1 MGDLRGSLR
10 AVALLGVVAG
20 AVAFAPDAGATT
32 FCVSD
37 PGCVSAGGTSEP
49 DLPSAFTAASNDA
62 APPSTVKVGPGTY
75 GIGSLVFNKPSQL
88 TVIGAGRGQTILT
101 TSGGGLAV
109 SGNSNDLITSL
120 SLRGTGFGASQL
132 LSLGGG
138 TADGVDVNLD
148 APGTAG
154 VALFGSGTVK
164 HSSVTVTG
172 DADATALGFET
183 GPSIV
188 QDTTLTGPEGLV
200 SGGVTIMQRVRCER
214 EQPRGQVPVDVRVRG
229 LADLDELGLER
240 GVADRLSGR
249 HCRLTGANLTIVGPT
264 SASVAA
270 RCAGAGTAH
279 AAIDSSILRGAVLH
293 TLQASTTGATS
304 HAEIDPTYDEYD
316 PSTSSVSGPGATI
329 TGPGA
334 DSINADPLFIDAAAG
349 DYRIPFNSPAV
360 NAGNPAVLGL
370 LDSTTDLAGQ
380 PRVVGGRRDIGALE
394 YQHQPPIASI
404 AQDLTSAITG
414 QPVTFTGG
422 GSSDPDPG
430 DTLSYSWSFDDG
442 TNAST
447 STVHHAFANAGTH
460 VVHLTVID
468 PTGLSAS
475 ASASVHVTPLTLS
488 GLTQSARV
496 MDARQTSSDH
506 RPKFQAQEVPVGTT
520 FTSRAECR
528 SDRPARVHAHLLR
541 RAHTREV
548 PAVRPPYA
556 GQPEQAALHA
566 KADRRGAHARGSGW
580 HRQGPL
586 RRTVGL
592 QARSQAR
599 PLHGDRHRV
608 RRDPPPHSAAQAH
621 LYDRQETTGA
631 EIDRPAPPH
640 ATAYA
645 QTQRCGSAERAS
657 CATIAPGWPSGKGA
671 VRAAEFNSGMPQNF
685 IACDR
690 EQEML
695 LPPSLLDWVPPD
707 HLVWTVLASVEEMDL
722 SAFYGVYRPD
732 GHGRP
737 AYDPRVIVALLFY
750 ACAQGVRSSRGI
762 ERKCREDVA
771 FMVITAMRVP
781 DHSTIADFRKRHE
794 TALAGLFTDVLGL
807 CAKAGLVTVGLIAID
822 GTKISANASMDANRS
837 YERIARELLDEV
849 DETDRREDEVHGDAR
864 GDELPEQLC
873 TPEGR
878 RAALREAKRKLD
890 AERETGGDGD
900 EGVERS
906 GSDRRVRS

>member
-88 TVIGAGRGQTILT
+88 AVIGAGRGQTILT
-101 TSGGGLAV
+101 TSAGGLAV

-138 TADGVDVNLD
+138 TADHVDVNLD

-164 HSSVTVTG
+164 HSSVTVSG

-200 SGGVTIMQRVRCER
+200 SGGVTIMQRVRVSASNFGARCQSTCVFEDSLISMSSGSS
-214 EQPRGQVPVDVRVRG
+214 EGLLIDCLGGTVD
-229 LADLDELGLER
+229 
-240 GVADRLSGR
+240 
-249 HCRLTGANLTIVGPT
+249 LTGANLTIVGPA

-270 RCAGAGTAH
+270 RCAGGGTAH

-304 HAEIDPTYDEYD
+304 HTEIDPTYDEYD

-414 QPVTFTGG
+414 QPVTFNGG

-488 GLTQSARV
+488 GLTQSHVSWTLGKGLATV
-496 MDARQTSSDH
+496 AQKFK
-506 RPKFQAQEVPVGTT
+506 PKKVPVGTT
-520 FTSRAECR
+520 FTFELNAAATVRLVFTHTFSGALTRARSRQC
-528 SDRPARVHAHLLR
+528 V
-541 RAHTREV
+541 
-548 PAVRPPYA
+548 
-556 GQPEQAALHA
+556 
-566 KADRRGAHARGSGW
+566 
-580 HRQGPL
+580 
-586 RRTVGL
+586 RRT
-592 QARSQAR
+592 QANRNRPHCTRTLTDGALTLEAAAGTDKVHFEGRLDSRHALKLGHYTVTATAFDATRHPTAPLKLTFTIVKR
-599 PLHGDRHRV
+599 PL
-608 RRDPPPHSAAQAH
+608 A
-621 LYDRQETTGA
+621 
-631 EIDRPAPPH
+631 
-640 ATAYA
+640 
-645 QTQRCGSAERAS
+645 
-657 CATIAPGWPSGKGA
+657 
-671 VRAAEFNSGMPQNF
+671 
-685 IACDR
+685 
-690 EQEML
+690 
-695 LPPSLLDWVPPD
+695 
-707 HLVWTVLASVEEMDL
+707 
-722 SAFYGVYRPD
+722 
-732 GHGRP
+732 
-737 AYDPRVIVALLFY
+737 
-750 ACAQGVRSSRGI
+750 
-762 ERKCREDVA
+762 RK
-771 FMVITAMRVP
+771 
-781 DHSTIADFRKRHE
+781 
-794 TALAGLFTDVLGL
+794 
-807 CAKAGLVTVGLIAID
+807 
-822 GTKISANASMDANRS
+822 
-837 YERIARELLDEV
+837 
-849 DETDRREDEVHGDAR
+849 
-864 GDELPEQLC
+864 
-873 TPEGR
+873 
-878 RAALREAKRKLD
+878 
-890 AERETGGDGD
+890 
-900 EGVERS
+900 
-906 GSDRRVRS
+906 